1 MATKRNKENSIAIPA
16 ASAAAS
22 APARRKSAAAPR
34 AKHGVKRPTAAV
46 APGTETVAEVVA
58 VETGSGPAYNEVA
71 ALAYTY
77 WAGRGCQGGSPEED
91 WLRAEQELVAK
102 AKA

>member
-1 MATKRNKENSIAIPA
+1 MATKRNKENNIAIPA

-34 AKHGVKRPTAAV
+34 AKHGIKRPTAAI
-46 APGTETVAEVVA
+46 APETENAAEVVA
-58 VETGSGPAYNEVA
+58 IETGSRPAYNEIA

-77 WAGRGCQGGSPEED
+77 WVDRGCQGGSQEED
-91 WLRAEQELVAK
+91 WLRAEQELGAK
-102 AKA
+102 ANV

>member
-1 MATKRNKENSIAIPA
+1 
-16 ASAAAS
+16 
-22 APARRKSAAAPR
+22 
-34 AKHGVKRPTAAV
+34 
-46 APGTETVAEVVA
+46 VVA
-58 VETGSGPAYNEVA
+58 VETGSWPAYNEVA

-91 WLRAEQELVAK
+91 WMRAEQELVAK